1 MHSFK
6 DKAGR
11 EWKVEAN
18 FGSYARVKA
27 ATGVKLYDIA
37 TEDRQSL
44 VQLTDA
50 FTLGSVIWSMI
61 EPQAEARGL
70 TPEQFYESVDGQVL
84 NDAYAALIDEMIFFC
99 PTRQR
104 KVLQM
109 AAAKAREADAK
120 ADQMVDAEMVEYERQ
135 IDRVLE
141 QWTRGASGTSWPGS
155 SESIPGSGPSASYST
170 PSAADDARSGITPAP
185 SSPN

>member
-1 MHSFK
+1 MHAFK
-6 DKAGR
+6 DTAGR
-11 EWKVEAN
+11 EWKIEAN
-18 FGSYARVKA
+18 FGSYARVKT

-70 TPEQFYESVDGQVL
+70 TPEQFYEAVDGQVL
-84 NDAYAALIDEMIFFC
+84 NDAYSALIDEMIFFC

-104 KVLQM
+104 KVLEL
-109 AAAKAREADAK
+109 AVAKLRAADAK
-120 ADQMVDAEMVEYERQ
+120 ADRALDESLVEFGEE
-135 IDRVLE
+135 IDRAID
-141 QWTRGASGTSWPGS
+141 QWTRGASGTSLPGS
-155 SESIPGSGPSASYST
+155 SESTPGIGPSASCST
-170 PSAADDARSGITPAP
+170 PSAGDDARSGITPAP
-185 SSPN
+185 FSLN

>member
-1 MHSFK
+1 MHTFK

-61 EPQAEARGL
+61 EPQAGARGL
-70 TPEQFYESVDGQVL
+70 TPEQFYEAVDGQVL
-84 NDAYAALIDEMIFFC
+84 NDAYSALIDEMIFFC

-104 KVLQM
+104 KVLEM
-109 AAAKAREADAK
+109 AVAKLRAADAK
-120 ADQMVDAEMVEYERQ
+120 ADQMVDASLAEVERE
-135 IDRVLE
+135 IDRAID

-155 SESIPGSGPSASYST
+155 SASTPGNGPSESCST
-170 PSAADDARSGITPAP
+170 PSAADDARSGTTPVP
-185 SSPN
+185 CSPN